1 MSFYKHFISLYRT
14 LMTNIMEI
22 NSDTRVGDIVKVNF
36 KTAQIFDKNKIDF
49 CCNGGN
55 SLSEACDKS
64 NTDINKIIPEL
75 EALVFVNDPDSY
87 YIDGLSLDALCDYI
101 EKRHHTYV
109 RETIPFLQQKLQ
121 KLCDVHGENHQELFE
136 IRTSFDEASDNLS
149 AHMEKEELILFPY
162 IRKMVTSQN
171 GNLSGGN
178 EIGELIKTIDLME
191 EEHQTE
197 GERFERISR
206 ISNAYTCPPD
216 GCNTFQ
222 VTYQTLKDFE
232 QDLHRHIHLENN
244 ILFRKAVALE
254 NELSIT
260 NS

>member
-1 MSFYKHFISLYRT
+1 M
-14 LMTNIMEI
+14 MNI
-22 NSDTRVGDIVKVNF
+22 NSDTRVGDIVKINF
-36 KTAQIFDKNKIDF
+36 KTAQIFDKNNIDF

-64 NTDINKIIPEL
+64 NTDIDKLIPEL
-75 EALVFVNDPDSY
+75 EALVLMNDPDSK

-109 RETIPFLQQKLQ
+109 RESLPFLQQKLQ
-121 KLCDVHGENHQELFE
+121 KLCDVHGEHHQELFE
-136 IRTSFDEASDNLS
+136 IKASFDEAVGNLS

-162 IRKMVTSQN
+162 IRKMVTYQN
-171 GNLSGGN
+171 GDLSIGN
-178 EIGELIKTIDLME
+178 EFGEVIKTIDLMV

-206 ISNAYTCPPD
+206 ISNGYTCPPD
-216 GCNTFQ
+216 GCNTFR

-244 ILFRKAVALE
+244 ILYRKAVALE
-254 NELSIT
+254 NELSVT
-260 NS
+260 NN